1 MSYATVMVH
10 LEPGRSNAGLLK
22 VAADLAE
29 HFQAGVIGIAA
40 CQPMLMVYTEGCVS
54 AELIEQD
61 RRSTARDMEAVEA
74 EFRAALQSRI
84 AKLDWRSTLMYTSLA
99 EYLARQARGADL
111 FITAAPSGDVF
122 DGSRAL
128 NLGDLVMH
136 IGRPVLIVP
145 TAAQTLK
152 PGRVVVAWK
161 DTREARRAVFDA
173 LPMLLAATDVCVVEL
188 TDEDELDEAQARVD
202 DVVGWLDRHGVSAT
216 SLVALSTDDNAAAL
230 LAIAQQR
237 QADVIV
243 AGAYGHSR
251 LREWALGGMTRDLL
265 SPIGRCSLVSH

>member
-22 VAADLAE
+22 VVADLAE

-40 CQPMLMVYTEGCVS
+40 CQPMLMVYTEGYVS

-152 PGRVVVAWK
+152 LGRVVVAWK